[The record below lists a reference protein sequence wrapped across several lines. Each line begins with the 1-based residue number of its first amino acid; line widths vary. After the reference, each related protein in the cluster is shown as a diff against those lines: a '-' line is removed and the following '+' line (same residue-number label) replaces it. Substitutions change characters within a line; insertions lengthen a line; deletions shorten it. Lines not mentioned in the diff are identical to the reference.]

1 MERTGYIEIT
11 VKGKKGTLDLT
22 PANYDIRDVIAV
34 LEQAENLLFP
44 NNKRERPTISYNI
57 EEGSVKHIL
66 STALQFVIGFNA
78 VLAQIQQTNYSIDF
92 LQTPTAKALESFR
105 DAAIKQDVSFEI
117 STSIENSSKITV
129 DKTTEFIRSDDIW
142 VDAEFYFYGQ
152 VVDAGGKQKA
162 NVHLDTKE
170 HGVLKID
177 ADKSILANYESNPLY
192 KRYGVRASGKQN
204 IATGEIDKT
213 TLRLIEII
221 DYNPTYKE
229 DYIKGLINKAR
240 NSWAGISDADDWLTN
255 LRGGYGG

>member
-1 MERTGYIEIT
+1 MERTGNIEIT
-11 VKGKKGTLDLT
+11 VKGKKGNLDLT

-57 EEGSVKHIL
+57 QEGSVKHIL
-66 STALQFVIGFNA
+66 STASQVVIGFNA
-78 VLAQIQQTNYSIDF
+78 ILAQIQQTNYSIDF
-92 LQTPTAKALESFR
+92 LESPTAKALESFR
-105 DAAIKQDVSFEI
+105 DAAIKQDVTFEI
-117 STSIENSSKITV
+117 STSIENSSKIIV
-129 DKTTEFIRSDDIW
+129 DKATEFIRSDDIW
-142 VDAEFYFYGQ
+142 IHAEFYFYGQ
-152 VVDAGGKQKA
+152 IVDVGGKQKA

-177 ADKSILANYESNPLY
+177 ADKSILANYDSNPLY

-221 DYNPTYKE
+221 DYNPAYKE
-229 DYIKGLINKAR
+229 DYLKGLINKAR

-255 LRGGYGG
+255 LRGDYGG